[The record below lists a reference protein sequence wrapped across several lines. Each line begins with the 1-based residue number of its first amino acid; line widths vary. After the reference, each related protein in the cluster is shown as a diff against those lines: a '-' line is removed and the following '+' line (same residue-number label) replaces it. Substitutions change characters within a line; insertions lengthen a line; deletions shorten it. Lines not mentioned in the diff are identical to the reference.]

1 MTTNGTY
8 THDLAISAV
17 SFDALLVNELI
28 AALAPRLQT
37 APVWDSASAPSP
49 LSADISRIALVLVQR
64 LWGRGQAEATTTD
77 AAVLCERARRKP
89 KSVIVVAL
97 DDEELPSWMNG
108 LRQCELP
115 VAGVGGVAQF
125 ALDAIAGAGGS
136 VRVPRLQQSAAE
148 ATEASRWP
156 PSPVPFLGQPR
167 AHGALRRE
175 LDSICTELEPR
186 FEAEEEQASEAG
198 GIFELHK
205 LPNRI
210 VARLAGVG
218 VSFSWVAGR
227 QGTVADGRLM
237 VIEWAGVAARRG
249 VAALGTARPVRECL
263 YSAEAHGADDWC
275 WRADVPNGRA
285 SSTANLVG
293 EWLACASMAAR
304 TSGIGGD

>member
-1 MTTNGTY
+1 MTPNVTY
-8 THDLAISAV
+8 AHDLAISAV
-17 SFDALLVNELI
+17 SFDALLVKELI
-28 AALAPRLQT
+28 ASLAPRLQA
-37 APVWDSASAPSP
+37 APVWDNVSVPSP
-49 LSADISRIALVLVQR
+49 LSADLSRVALVLAHR
-64 LWGRGQAEATTTD
+64 LWGRGPDEATTAD
-77 AAVLCERARRKP
+77 AELLRERARRKP

-108 LRQCELP
+108 LRQCELA
-115 VAGVGGVAQF
+115 VAGVGGVVQF

-136 VRVPRLQQSAAE
+136 VNTLRHTE
-148 ATEASRWP
+148 ATADATEPVMWP
-156 PSPVPFLGQPR
+156 QPPVPFLGQPR

-175 LDSICTELEPR
+175 LDSICAELEPR
-186 FEAEEEQASEAG
+186 FEAEEEQASE

-237 VIEWAGVAARRG
+237 VIEWTGVAARRG
-249 VAALGTARPVRECL
+249 VSALGTARPVRECL
-263 YSAEAHGADDWC
+263 YSAEARGADDWC

-293 EWLACASMAAR
+293 EWLASASITAR
-304 TSGIGGD
+304 TLGVGRECP